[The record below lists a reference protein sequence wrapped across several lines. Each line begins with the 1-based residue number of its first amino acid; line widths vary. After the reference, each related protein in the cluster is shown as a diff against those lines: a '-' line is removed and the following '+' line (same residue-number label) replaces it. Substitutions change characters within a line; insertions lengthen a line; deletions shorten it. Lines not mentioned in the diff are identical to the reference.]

1 MTEAQRDS
9 RSGWLRLWPLVPI
22 AGALIFTSALL
33 LLFDASPA
41 EAYRAMW
48 DGAFG
53 GQDKI
58 LSVLAFW
65 VPLLLCATG
74 LIITFTAGLWNIG
87 VEGQIILGA
96 IAASW
101 VALHVTA
108 PSWLLIPLE
117 IGAAMLGGALWA
129 GLSAVLKT
137 RGKVNEIFSGLAL
150 NNLAIILT
158 NYLISGPWQPPEGG
172 SFRGTTPFQDAAL
185 LPRLLG
191 SRFSPLSLVLA
202 VVALVVVY
210 YVLRGTTWGLKL
222 KALGKNPYSAYLLG
236 VSSERETILAMMFCG
251 ALAGLGGAVRVLSW
265 FDSLRQ
271 SISGGIGF
279 LALLIVMLAAYR
291 ILWVPFI
298 AFFFSAV
305 LNGSITLQLKTQL
318 HSSLGGILT
327 GVMVLFVLL
336 FGSARQLGLGRATPA
351 AGSDTPGEL
360 ALPVEAL
367 PTGIGSPLSAGE
379 NGQTTR
385 NELEPAPVSRGENG
399 GGK

>member
-1 MTEAQRDS
+1 
-9 RSGWLRLWPLVPI
+9 
-22 AGALIFTSALL
+22 
-33 LLFDASPA
+33 
-41 EAYRAMW
+41 
-48 DGAFG
+48 
-53 GQDKI
+53 
-58 LSVLAFW
+58 VLAFW
-65 VPLLLCATG
+65 VPLLLCSAG

-96 IAASW
+96 ICASW
-101 VALHVTA
+101 VALQVTA
-108 PSWLLIPLE
+108 PAWVLIPLE

-129 GLSAVLKT
+129 ALSAVLKT

-185 LPRLLG
+185 LPRLLE
-191 SRFSPLSLVLA
+191 SRFSPISLVLA
-202 VVALVVVY
+202 MLALVGVY
-210 YVLRGTTWGLKL
+210 YLLRGTSWGLKL

-279 LALLIVMLAAYR
+279 LSLLIVMLAGYR

-298 AFFFSAV
+298 AFFFSVV

-318 HSSLGGILT
+318 HSALGGILT

-336 FGSARQLGLGRATPA
+336 FGSARQLGIGRKATPVA
-351 AGSDTPGEL
+351 PEVTTTELGQPPDRVSTDLPG
-360 ALPVEAL
+360 
-367 PTGIGSPLSAGE
+367 GH
-379 NGQTTR
+379 R
-385 NELEPAPVSRGENG
+385 
-399 GGK
+399 